1 MAKKTKASSQKAKKA
16 KPRPVPRK
24 SGGRSPSGKEK
35 HSKVRK
41 LIALAKKMLR
51 RK

>member
-1 MAKKTKASSQKAKKA
+1 MAKKQKKASRVVKKA
-16 KPRPVPRK
+16 KPGPNRK
-24 SGGRSPSGKEK
+24 GGRSASGKDK

>member
-1 MAKKTKASSQKAKKA
+1 MAKKTKRSSPKVKKA
-16 KPRPVPRK
+16 KPGPNRK
-24 SGGRSPSGKEK
+24 GGRGASGKGK
-35 HSKVRK
+35 QSKVRK